1 MNFSGNIIMTK
12 LKEYCVICKLLSVFL
27 SEILDFMNSEGWINV
42 LSELG
47 KNISGYLENGFPA
60 YLKDAVENS
69 RQHNPWFTEENIIYS
84 LQAIS
89 SSLAKEKLDDWLKPC
104 QRSMGSNRPR
114 NVAVIMA
121 GNIPMVGF
129 NDFLCVLVSGNRFV
143 GKLSSQDKFLLPVL
157 SNELF
162 KIDPAIKNSVMFTED
177 RLSGFDAV
185 IATGS
190 NNSSRYFEYYFGKYP
205 HIIRKNRN
213 SIAILTGA
221 ESREELELLSDD
233 IFLYFG
239 LGCRNVTKIFLPE
252 HYDLVPF
259 MKILSGYEEKLSRHN
274 KYMNNYD
281 YNKAVFLLNKLP
293 HLDTGFC
300 LLKEDASISS
310 PISVLNYEY
319 YKDMDKVLQD
329 ISGKRESIQ
338 CLVAKERYFDY
349 SVPFGKSQQPE
360 LWDYAD
366 GVDTLEFLKTL

>member
-1 MNFSGNIIMTK
+1 
-12 LKEYCVICKLLSVFL
+12 L
-27 SEILDFMNSEGWINV
+27 SEILDFMNSERWINV

-60 YLKDAVENS
+60 YLNDAVENS

-89 SSLAKEKLDDWLKPC
+89 SSLSREKLEDWLKPY
-104 QRSMGSNRPR
+104 QRSMGSSRPR

-157 SNELF
+157 ANELV

-221 ESREELELLSDD
+221 ESREEVELLSDD

-239 LGCRNVTKIFLPE
+239 LGCRNVTKIFVPE

-259 MKILSGYEEKLSRHN
+259 MKLFTRYEEKLSRHN

-281 YNKAVFLLNKLP
+281 YNKSVFLLNQFP

-300 LLKEDASISS
+300 LLKEDTSISS
-310 PISVLNYEY
+310 PISVLNYEN

-329 ISGKRESIQ
+329 ITGKRESIQ

-366 GVDTLEFLKTL
+366 GVDTLEFLKTLRNRLKG